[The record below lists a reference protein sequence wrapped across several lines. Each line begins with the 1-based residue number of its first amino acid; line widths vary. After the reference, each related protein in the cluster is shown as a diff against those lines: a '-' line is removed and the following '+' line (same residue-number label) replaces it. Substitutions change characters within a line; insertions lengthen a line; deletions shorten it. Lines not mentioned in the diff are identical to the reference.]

1 MLFTYFWRIWPRY
14 SHEEGRC
21 EQHSDEDLD
30 FDQGAVQV
38 AIAAAGGI
46 LPLVKRLA
54 LSAPVAQANAA
65 GALWSLAQDV
75 DNQVRFCV
83 ATLQCSPGLT

>member
-1 MLFTYFWRIWPRY
+1 MFGAAG
-14 SHEEGRC
+14 GRC
-21 EQHSDEDLD
+21 IKTEKAAARFNVL
-30 FDQGAVQV
+30 QV

-75 DNQVRFCV
+75 DNQVRERYG
-83 ATLQCSPGLT
+83 CSPVADSVPCDFRQFSQHWICF